1 MINLLILFEY
11 IHLSIIDV
19 VLVIMSFLISV
30 LISYQDWTKGKFSF
44 WLWLM
49 LTLFGGVWC
58 VVQSFIPLA
67 LVPVGIGMIGI
78 MAINRWI
85 KPVMGEGDIL
95 LFLSSSL
102 FIPIIELGTF
112 LILCGIAGM
121 VIFGIKRY
129 QKKES
134 LNKIPFAPAILSA
147 IWLTLLIYMV

>member
-1 MINLLILFEY
+1 MFEY

-19 VLVIMSFLISV
+19 MLLGVSFLISL
-30 LISYQDWTKGKFSF
+30 LISYQDWTKGQFAF
-44 WLWLM
+44 WLWSM
-49 LTLFGGVWC
+49 LTLFGIAWC

-67 LVPVGIGMIGI
+67 LVPVGIGMIGM

-85 KPVMGEGDIL
+85 KSVMGEGDIL

-121 VIFGIKRY
+121 MIFWIKRH
-129 QKKES
+129 QINQS
-134 LNKIPFAPAILSA
+134 SNQIPFAPAILSA
-147 IWLTLLIYMV
+147 MWLTLLIYMV

>member
-1 MINLLILFEY
+1 
-11 IHLSIIDV
+11 
-19 VLVIMSFLISV
+19 MSFLISV

-112 LILCGIAGM
+112 LIVCGIAGM
-121 VIFGIKRY
+121 VIFWIKHH
-129 QKKES
+129 QINQS
-134 LNKIPFAPAILSA
+134 SNQIPFAPAILSA
-147 IWLTLLIYMV
+147 MWLTLLIYMV